1 MAPVCPHGLARTR
14 VRSRRER
21 ACVHHGVAAGGPE
34 RIASVEEQAQQ
45 ATWSF
50 PEGSVGHDES
60 VKGYA
65 VEATDGQ
72 VGTVSWAS
80 YAPGESYMVVS
91 YRDGHA
97 DAHHVVPAGAVK
109 LVDHGRRAVVLKV
122 TAAEVKATPRHETP
136 DAPVDWD
143 QVNQFER
150 GMLGG
155 GAIWP
160 YTDV

>member
-1 MAPVCPHGLARTR
+1 M
-14 VRSRRER
+14 
-21 ACVHHGVAAGGPE
+21 
-34 RIASVEEQAQQ
+34 EEQAQQ

-91 YRDGHA
+91 YRDGHD
-97 DAHHVVPAGAVK
+97 DASGIVPDGDRMIRTWN
-109 LVDHGRRAVVLKV
+109 LNLFFFYVLSS
-122 TAAEVKATPRHETP
+122 
-136 DAPVDWD
+136 
-143 QVNQFER
+143 F
-150 GMLGG
+150 
-155 GAIWP
+155 
-160 YTDV
+160 

>member
-1 MAPVCPHGLARTR
+1 MSETEG
-14 VRSRRER
+14 R
-21 ACVHHGVAAGGPE
+21 AG
-34 RIASVEEQAQQ
+34 
-45 ATWSF
+45 WSF

-65 VEATDGQ
+65 VEAKDGQ

-91 YRDGHA
+91 YREDGQ
-97 DAHHVVPAGAVK
+97 DVHHVVPAGAAQ
-109 LVDHGRRAVVLKV
+109 LVDHERHAVTLGV
-122 TAAEVKATPRHETP
+122 TVAAVKATPRHEEP
-136 DAPVDWD
+136 DAPVDWTVV
-143 QVNQFER
+143 QQFDR
-150 GMLGG
+150 GVLGG